1 MAFIEL
7 FLEGI
12 LSFFSPCALP
22 LVPLYIG
29 YLTKDTR
36 EEDKEGNTTYNR
48 KKTMLLTLGFVL
60 GISVVFFIAGLTS
73 SVLRVF
79 FNQNR
84 IYFLIIGGFLLILL
98 GLSALHIIEIP
109 LLNKTLTKQTKIEG
123 QMTFFKA
130 LVLGFFFSFAW
141 SPCVGPM
148 LAKAIM
154 QASSV
159 DKVTGWL
166 YIACYTLGFIFIFL
180 LLGLFTTT
188 ILNFLKKYKGVVKYT
203 SIISGL
209 VVLAMGLYMMSEAFI
224 NVRQLENGSVT
235 ISENGEA
242 DEVKEESI
250 NIDTFNFTLKD
261 GEDNSH
267 SLKDYEGKTIVMS
280 FFGTW
285 CGYCNME
292 LPGLQKV
299 NDEYDDVKVI
309 LIATPNIGD
318 EGDIEYVESYLKGKG
333 YSLTVLYDTTLGVT
347 QQFGVTGYPTTF
359 IIKPDGNFLGYIPG
373 YFPEENLIEAIDTAR
388 GV

>member
-209 VVLAMGLYMMSEAFI
+209 VVLGMGIYMMSEAFI
-224 NVRQLENGSVT
+224 NVRQLESGSVT

-267 SLKDYEGKTIVMS
+267 TLKDYEGKTIVMS

-318 EGDIEYVESYLKGKG
+318 EGDIEYVESYLKDKG

>member
-36 EEDKEGNTTYNR
+36 EEDEEGNTTYNR

-267 SLKDYEGKTIVMS
+267 TLKDYEGKTIVMS

>member
-36 EEDKEGNTTYNR
+36 EEDEEGNTTYNR

-79 FNQNR
+79 FNENK

-209 VVLAMGLYMMSEAFI
+209 VVLGMGIYMMSEAFI

-242 DEVKEESI
+242 EEVKEESV

-267 SLKDYEGKTIVMS
+267 TLKDYEGKTIVMS

-309 LIATPNIGD
+309 LIATPNVGG
-318 EGDIEYVESYLKGKG
+318 EGDIEYVENYLKDGG
-333 YSLTVLYDTTLGVT
+333 YSLTVLYDSSLKVT
-347 QQFGVTGYPTTF
+347 QQYGVSGYPTTF
-359 IIKPDGNFLGYIPG
+359 IIKPDGDFLGYIPG